1 MHPYMMSRAHSM
13 WERERER
20 ERDIICQIYKIIFNA
35 CIHIW
40 WVEHTPWERERER
53 EREPYAVMCKQGNC
67 FFFFFV
73 TNKLYTKETLIKQK
87 CI

>member
-13 WERERER
+13 REWERERER
-20 ERDIICQIYKIIFNA
+20 ERDNMSIYKIIFNA

-40 WVEHTPWERERER
+40 WVEHTPWERERE
-53 EREPYAVMCKQGNC
+53 PYAVMCKQGIAFF

>member
-1 MHPYMMSRAHSM
+1 MYPYMMSRAHSM
-13 WERERER
+13 
-20 ERDIICQIYKIIFNA
+20 
-35 CIHIW
+35 
-40 WVEHTPWERERER
+40 RER
-53 EREPYAVMCKQGNC
+53 EREPYAVMCKQGNF